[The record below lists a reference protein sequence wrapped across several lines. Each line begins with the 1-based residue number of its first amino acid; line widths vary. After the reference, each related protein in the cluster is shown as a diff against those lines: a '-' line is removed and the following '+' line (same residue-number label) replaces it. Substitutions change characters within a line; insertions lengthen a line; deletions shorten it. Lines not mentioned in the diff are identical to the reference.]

1 MEKEEEEVDIP
12 TTLDAAS
19 HPNKYTKVSVLYLLL
34 YRNWERENWT
44 YETWFISL
52 RQQSAINNQL

>member
-34 YRNWERENWT
+34 YRNWEREKIELMRPGLFR
-44 YETWFISL
+44 YD
-52 RQQSAINNQL
+52 NNLQ